1 MNHKT
6 KVRFFRKETYFL
18 CEVFDCYR
26 EMSVLDSMGNF
37 RDHDFMSVVFL
48 KQ

>member
-37 RDHDFMSVVFL
+37 EIMILCQLYS
-48 KQ
+48 